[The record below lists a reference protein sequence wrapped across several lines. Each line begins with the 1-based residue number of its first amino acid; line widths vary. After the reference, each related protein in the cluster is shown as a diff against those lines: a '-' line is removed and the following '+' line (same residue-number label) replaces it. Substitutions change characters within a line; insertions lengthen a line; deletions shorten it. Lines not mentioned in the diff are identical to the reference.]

1 MCIFSLCSL
10 QLGEREDKGKFTL
23 LHPGGA
29 ATKLRA
35 DTQQEAEN
43 WVNIIAAS
51 IKRVRFLL
59 VAVLFSCQIDCFY
72 HRAVMAGQRRR
83 NSGATC
89 CRTHVLALLIQI
101 N

>member
-1 MCIFSLCSL
+1 MYGFSLCSF

-43 WVNIIAAS
+43 WINIIAAS

-59 VAVLFSCQIDCFY
+59 VAVLFSCQIDFVFTVPSWQAKEDEIQA
-72 HRAVMAGQRRR
+72 RLAAE
-83 NSGATC
+83 
-89 CRTHVLALLIQI
+89 RTF
-101 N
+101 